1 MCQLANAAL
10 RYQSLGDLLGLM
22 FDLLGLMF
30 IDSFFSCMCEKKPLS
45 FCGAAKI
52 AFMTLSLSAFLGRFL
67 PKLGPWATTAPF
79 FA

>member
-10 RYQSLGDLLGLM
+10 QYQSLGDLLDLM
-22 FDLLGLMF
+22 LQA
-30 IDSFFSCMCEKKPLS
+30 SFFSCMCERKPLS